1 MTYLCCYD
9 ISSARIRYRLARFLG
24 QKSMR
29 VQKSV
34 FVLES
39 TDDEHILIRDFVRNT
54 IDKSDSF
61 IMIPICK
68 RCQKGGMYFG
78 SDPFIQSEVFSIL

>member
-54 IDKSDSF
+54 IDEDDSF

-78 SDPFIQSEVFSIL
+78 SDPFIQSEAFSIL